1 MSTGHSER
9 RQTRPAGGGAPQPV
23 ASAGI
28 ITASEPPHDERR
40 DVRGGDCAASA
51 GLLVREGRLTGRD
64 PDASAV
70 PSRAEGLEARTT
82 GTRGTASENPGRPP
96 AARSTH

>member
-9 RQTRPAGGGAPQPV
+9 RQTPPAGGGAPV
-23 ASAGI
+23 APAGI

-51 GLLVREGRLTGRD
+51 ELLVRERRLIGRD

-70 PSRAEGLEARTT
+70 PSRAEGLEGQTT
-82 GTRGTASENPGRPP
+82 GTRGAPSGNPGRPP